1 MSKAMST
8 WMAALVL
15 GAGLGCGGT
24 TTKEVPAPRVVVTG
38 SVAVEVGATIT
49 LQAVT
54 ENASDSGY
62 AWTSSDE
69 AVATVD
75 ATGTV
80 TGVAEGVAIITAT
93 GVDTKAS
100 GSWGVHVWRTSE
112 VPVPE
117 PSVVVG
123 GPVAVQ
129 VGESITLQAQTLDGQ
144 DSGYDWTSSDTAI
157 ATVDAQGTV
166 TGVAPGEAVIT
177 ATGKDTGKSGTWGV
191 HVFEEAEPP
200 PPQPRVT
207 VEGGLSVTVGGTLQL
222 TAKTEDGVDS
232 GYTWTSSDEAVA
244 QVDAGGKVTGL
255 SAGEAIITATGQ
267 DTGASGAHGVVVV
280 PPDIQVPFEE
290 LWSQSGHADTT
301 AEAFRHWDA
310 SGTIPTGCAKCHS
323 TPGYLDFLGADGS
336 AEGVV
341 DQEVP
346 VGTVITCQACH
357 NAKTLAMDEVTFPS
371 GAVVSGLGA
380 EARCMQCHQGR
391 ESTVSVDQAIADAA
405 PADDDEVP
413 VDAEGKPLLRFK
425 NIHYFAA
432 GATLYGGVVKGGYQY
447 AGQSY
452 DVKFQHVPGVDTCLS
467 CHDPHTLEVRIETCQ
482 ACHAGV
488 ESTEDLKNVRM
499 FGSVKDY
506 DGDGDTGEGIY
517 FELEGVRERLYA
529 ALRLYAKEVLG
540 VGIAYDPA
548 AYPYFFEDADGNGQP
563 DVDGEGNSIAYTQ
576 WSARLL
582 RAAYNFQYAQKDPGA
597 FAHNAKYVI
606 ELMYDSIMD
615 LAQAIAVD
623 VAGLHR
629 IDAGH
634 FAGSEEA
641 WRHWDEDGA
650 VSASCSRCHSAGG
663 LRFYVQTGTTQEE
676 PTTNGMLCATCHPDV
691 PDFANQIAVKSAT
704 FPSGAVVDTG
714 DNTSNLCITCHQ
726 GRESKVSVDAK
737 IAASGAV
744 DEDTVPKD
752 AQGKPALGF
761 LNVHYFAAGATL
773 FGTQA
778 KGAYEYDGKA
788 YDGKFSHVA
797 AFLNCKDCHGVHS
810 QEVKVSLCG
819 DCHAGVVTLED
830 LKDVRMAGSIQDYDG
845 DGDASE
851 GIWHEIDGLR
861 ARLLQALQAYAT
873 QVIGTGVVYDGHAY
887 PYFFKDTDGDGVA
900 DADEVTYGNRF
911 VDFTPRLL
919 KAAYNY
925 QYAQKDP
932 GAFAHNAKYVIAV
945 LYDSIES
952 LAQRVT
958 VDMTGLHRN
967 DVGHFDGTAEA
978 WRHWDEDGAVSA
990 SCARCH
996 SPSGFQVYLDTGANP
1011 TDAQPISWGLTCET
1025 CHTGSDFA
1033 DGAPLHVVAS
1043 VTFPSGVTIQNTA
1056 DDPSFL
1062 CMTCHQGRESK
1073 ATIDAAIAAG
1083 QLSFKNVHYLSA
1095 GATLYGHDAQV
1106 GYEYDG
1112 KTYQGKF
1119 EHFGGESAR
1128 CAYCHEVTGERH
1140 AFEPQVTSTCTACH
1154 TEATVGDVHSIR
1166 KSRPLDYDGDGN
1178 NQEPLMDEVAGLAAL
1193 LLARIQAVASANG
1206 QPIAY
1211 SAGAYP
1217 YFFDDANGNGVA
1229 DPGEGKYT
1237 AWTPGLMKA
1246 AHNYQISQKEP
1257 GAWAHNTD
1265 YAAQLLIDAI
1275 ADLGGDVSGLDRP

>member
-1 MSKAMST
+1 MRHAMVT
-8 WMAALVL
+8 WI
-15 GAGLGCGGT
+15 AGLPVAVALGCGETAT
-24 TTKEVPAPRVVVTG
+24 TGVPAPRVVVTG
-38 SVAVEVGATIT
+38 AVAVEVGATVT

-54 ENASDSGY
+54 ENGRDSAY

-69 AVATVD
+69 AVATVN

-80 TGVAEGVAIITAT
+80 TGVAEGVAVVTAT
-93 GVDTKAS
+93 GADTKAS

-112 VPVPE
+112 VPVPV

-123 GPVAVQ
+123 GPVAVR
-129 VGESITLQAQTLDGQ
+129 VTESIRLQARTVNGT
-144 DSGYDWTSSDTAI
+144 DSGYDWSTSDTAI

-166 TGVAPGEAVIT
+166 TGVAPGEVVIT
-177 ATGKDTGKSGTWGV
+177 ATGQDTGRLGTWGV
-191 HVFEEAEPP
+191 HVFEEVEPP
-200 PPQPRVT
+200 KPDPRVT
-207 VEGGLSVTVGGTLQL
+207 IEGGLSVNVGGTLQL
-222 TAKTEDGVDS
+222 TAKTSDGVDS
-232 GYTWTSSDEAVA
+232 GYAWASSDGAVA
-244 QVDAGGKVTGL
+244 LVDADGKVVGV

-290 LWSQSGHADTT
+290 LWSRSAHADAT

-310 SGTIPTGCAKCHS
+310 SGTIPQGCAKCHS
-323 TPGYLDFLGADGS
+323 TPGYLDFLGVDGS

-341 DQEVP
+341 DGAVP

-357 NAKTLAMDEVTFPS
+357 NAKTLVMDSVTFPS
-371 GAVVSGLGA
+371 GTTVSGLGA
-380 EARCMQCHQGR
+380 QARCMQCHQGR
-391 ESTVSVDQAIADAA
+391 ESTISVDQAIADAA
-405 PADDDEVP
+405 PEDDDAVP
-413 VDAEGKPLLRFK
+413 VDGQGKPVLGFK
-425 NIHYFAA
+425 NVHYFAA

-447 AGQSY
+447 AGQAY
-452 DVKFQHVPGVDTCLS
+452 DVKFQHVPGVDTCLA
-467 CHDPHTLEVRIETCQ
+467 CHNPHTLEVRLETCQ
-482 ACHAGV
+482 ACHGGV
-488 ESTEDLKNVRM
+488 ETVDDLKNVRM

-517 FELEGVRERLYA
+517 FELEGVRDRLYA
-529 ALRLYAKEVLG
+529 ALRLYAREALG
-540 VGIAYDPA
+540 VGIAYEPET
-548 AYPYFFEDADGNGQP
+548 YPYFFEDLDDDGQP
-563 DVDGEGNSIAYTQ
+563 DVDEGGKPIAYTR

-606 ELMYDSIMD
+606 ELMNDSIMD
-615 LAQAIAVD
+615 LAQRVPVD

-629 IDAGH
+629 NDAGH

-641 WRHWDEDGA
+641 WRHWDSAG
-650 VSASCSRCHSAGG
+650 VVPASCSRCHSAGG
-663 LRFYVQTGTTQEE
+663 LRFYVQTGTTQDE
-676 PTTNGMLCATCHPDV
+676 PATNGMLCATCHPDV

-726 GRESKVSVDAK
+726 GRESKVSVDNAT
-737 IAASGAV
+737 AGVA
-744 DEDTVPKD
+744 DDTVPKD

-788 YDGKFSHVA
+788 YDGKFSHVS
-797 AFLNCKDCHGVHS
+797 AFLNCNDCHGVHS
-810 QEVKVSLCG
+810 QEVQVSLCG
-819 DCHAGVVTLED
+819 ECHAGVVALED
-830 LKDVRMAGSIQDYDG
+830 LKDVRMAGTIQDFDG
-845 DGDASE
+845 DGDAAE
-851 GIWHEIDGLR
+851 GVWHEINGLR
-861 ARLLQALQAYAT
+861 ARLAAAMHSYAAE
-873 QVIGTGVVYDGHAY
+873 VIGVGIVYDGHTY
-887 PYFFKDTDGDGVA
+887 PYFFKDTNGNGQA
-900 DADEVTYGNRF
+900 DAGETSYGNRF

-925 QYAQKDP
+925 QFAQKDP

-945 LYDSIES
+945 LFDSIES
-952 LAQRVT
+952 LAARVT

-978 WRHWDEDGAVSA
+978 WRHWDEDGVVAA
-990 SCARCH
+990 ACARCH
-996 SPSGFQVYLDTGANP
+996 SPSGFQVALETGANP
-1011 TDAQPISWGLTCET
+1011 TEAQPISWGLTCET

-1033 DGAPLHVVAS
+1033 DGAPLRQVAA
-1043 VTFPSGVTIQNTA
+1043 VTFPSGVTVQNPG

-1083 QLSFKNVHYLSA
+1083 QMSFKNVHYLSA

-1119 EHFGGESAR
+1119 EHFGQGSAR
-1128 CAYCHEVTGERH
+1128 CDYCHEVTGDRH
-1140 AFEPQVTSTCTACH
+1140 AFEPRVTSACKTCH
-1154 TEATVGDVHSIR
+1154 TEATVGDVHTIR
-1166 KSRPLDYDGDGN
+1166 KLRPLDYDGDGN
-1178 NQEPLMDEVAGLAAL
+1178 NKEPLRDEVAGLAAL
-1193 LLARIQAVASANG
+1193 LFARIQAVASANG
-1206 QPIAY
+1206 APIAY
-1211 SAGAYP
+1211 GAGAYP

-1237 AWTPGLMKA
+1237 AWTPGLLKA

-1265 YAAQLLIDAI
+1265 YAAQLLIDAL
-1275 ADLGGDVSGLDRP
+1275 ADLGGDVSGLNRP